1 MKHFVACCI
10 AMSIFFSKTF
20 SQDSTT
26 SLLVTSP
33 VATSSTFDA
42 KNYYKISWKAD
53 APITG
58 VGLGL
63 SVLGL
68 HLIKNK
74 EDLTPEEL
82 ASKSRDD
89 IPSFDRGNAGY
100 YSETANTNSYYP
112 FFAGFA
118 MPLVFV
124 VADKTERQQAG
135 KIIVMYTESLAITSA
150 LYTMTA
156 GTVQRSR
163 PLVYPDKEGSYKADE
178 GKRASN
184 NSQRSF
190 YAGHVAATASA
201 SFFAAK
207 VYSDLHPDSKFKPFV
222 WVAAAALPVVT
233 AYYRYEAGQHFLSDC
248 IIGYGIGAASGIL
261 VPALHKNKNFDRVTI
276 APAIWENAK
285 GINIAYNF

>member
-1 MKHFVACCI
+1 MKHFIACCI

-26 SLLVTSP
+26 SLPVTSP

-58 VGLGL
+58 AGLGL

-68 HLIKNK
+68 HLIQNK
-74 EDLTPEEL
+74 DDLTPEEL

-207 VYSDLHPDSKFKPFV
+207 VFSDLHPDSKFKPFV
-222 WVAAAALPVVT
+222 WVAAAALPAVT

-276 APAIWENAK
+276 APAIWQNAK